1 MEKIQQISI
10 KGLLFKDNKILLL
23 KTPADRWELPGGRM
37 NFGESVEQAFY
48 REISEEIGFEN
59 IKIGNLIN
67 TWSFTY
73 TREDIDHHFIVF
85 DFEIFTDE
93 SKIKLSDEHTEYRWF
108 KKDDFEQINMRNG
121 HKETLRKYFKLLEH
135 K

>member
-10 KGLLFKDNKILLL
+10 KGLLCRDNKVLLL
-23 KTPADRWELPGGRM
+23 RTPADRWELPGGRM
-37 NFGESVEQAFY
+37 NFGEDIEQTFK
-48 REISEEIGFEN
+48 REIKEEIEFQDVR
-59 IKIGNLIN
+59 IDNLVN

-73 TREDIDHHFIVF
+73 IRENINYHFIVF

-108 KKDDFEQINMRNG
+108 GRNDFKQINMRDG
-121 HKETLRKYFKLLEH
+121 HKETLRKYFK